1 MFGLGVPELMI
12 VLGVFVLLFGGAK
25 LPGLM
30 RNMGRSVN
38 EFKTGMSE
46 QPVPRKL
53 DTDEDEDESEVVA
66 PQEKKIG

>member
-1 MFGLGVPELMI
+1 MFGGGYELLI
-12 VLGVFVLLFGGAK
+12 IAGLFLLLFGGAK

-46 QPVPRKL
+46 KPLPRKI
-53 DTDEDEDESEVVA
+53 DSADEDVVA
-66 PQEKKIG
+66 EEAPLPVKPKHG